1 MPNRILKESIH
12 DSEKVNS
19 MTDFQ
24 FRLWVNLITYV
35 DDYGRGDARP
45 AIIKGKCFP
54 LRDRL
59 TNSDIEAA
67 LIALAGIGCVGLYEV
82 DGKPYLYFPNWQSH
96 QTIRNKKSK
105 YPAPS
110 ESNCLQMHANDRKC
124 PRNPIQSNPI
134 RIQSESE
141 SNTIPPNPPKG
152 GTALSFDEFWK
163 AFPKKKDKGHAE
175 KAFAKVSEE
184 DREKILSAIERQK
197 KSEQW
202 KRDGGK
208 FIPYPA
214 TWLNGKRWED
224 AMEVDNATDQPSIE
238 WYATRTKIL

>member
-19 MTDFQ
+19 MSDFQ

-35 DDYGRGDARP
+35 DDFGRGDARP

-110 ESNCLQMHANDRKC
+110 ESTCLQMKSDDCKC

-134 RIQSESE
+134 RIQSES
-141 SNTIPPNPPKG
+141 NTPQSPQG
-152 GTALSFDEFWK
+152 GTVLSFADFWK
-163 AFPKKKDKGHAE
+163 AYPKKKDKGHAE
-175 KAFAKVSEE
+175 KAYAKVSEE
-184 DREKILSAIERQK
+184 DRGKILQALEWQK
-197 KSEQW
+197 KSDQW
-202 KRDGGK
+202 TRDGGK
-208 FIPYPA
+208 YIPYPA
-214 TWLNGKRWED
+214 TWLNGKGWDD
-224 AMEVDNATDQPSIE
+224 AKEVDNATDQQDFE
-238 WYATRTKIL
+238 WYAARTRIL